1 MQIPVEITFR
11 HMQPSPALDK
21 EIRERVRKLEKFC
34 GDIIRCRVVV
44 EAPHKHHHKGN
55 LFHFRIAVTVPDQE
69 LVVRRSPDEDH
80 SREDA
85 FVALRDAFDSMRRQL
100 EDYVRLR
107 RGKVKT
113 HEATAHGRVTLLE
126 PQQDYGKL
134 ETPDGREI
142 YFHRNSI
149 VDASFDDLTI
159 GGELRFAEELGEK
172 GPQATTVH
180 VVGKHHPVP

>member
-1 MQIPVEITFR
+1 
-11 HMQPSPALDK
+11 MQPSPALDK
-21 EIRERVRKLEKFC
+21 EIRERVRKLERFC
-34 GDIIRCRVVV
+34 GEIIGCRVIV

-55 LFHFRIAVTVPDQE
+55 LFHFRISVAVPDQK
-69 LVVRRSPDEDH
+69 LVVQRSPDEDH
-80 SREDA
+80 SQEDA

-113 HEATAHGRVTLLE
+113 HEPVAHGRVILLE
-126 PQQDYGKL
+126 PQEDYGKL

-142 YFHRNSI
+142 YFHRNSV
-149 VDASFDDLTI
+149 VDASFEDLTI
-159 GGELRFAEELGEK
+159 GAELRFAEELGER